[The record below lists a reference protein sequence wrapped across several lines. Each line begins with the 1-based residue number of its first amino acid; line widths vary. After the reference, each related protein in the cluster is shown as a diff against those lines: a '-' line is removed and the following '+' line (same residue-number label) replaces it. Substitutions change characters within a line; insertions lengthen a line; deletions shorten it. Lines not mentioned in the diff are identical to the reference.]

1 MADRLAQ
8 LEALKA
14 AASSHEASLQTA
26 TTKDETLKQ
35 ALAAAE
41 KLMGAVKLTV
51 DAHEKKRLTQRFNAV
66 ADVARN
72 VKSNTWMPPKSVAPT
87 ASSVSPQDSQ
97 YSAQTAGSYV
107 LAPESHLSANLQLQS
122 RPKSKA
128 DGIGEWAADV
138 AQTVHRIPSGSYP
151 QSTSSIQNTSSAT
164 QVATIAAVGNSLTSS
179 PSHLPT
185 ALLFYRNT
193 NDENAWPDLSRGTSQ
208 SQLDPTVRDD
218 LKARLQEVIQKELP
232 TVKPNTSAAH
242 VRRLREPI
250 SSRKRTTKE
259 EIILLKASLVN
270 GVKCPPW
277 DKIPPA
283 EEFALSGSEV
293 YTQPRELSLSPQQ
306 QQYFKAWVRA
316 QDAIPRQP
324 SGTDDK
330 PVMSSPRPIDLVQDA
345 ATDCSVVAS
354 LCAGIARTE
363 RGYDKILSTKLY
375 PFDRNLGKPV
385 LSSNGKYIIRLNFNG
400 CWRRVTIDD
409 RLPFSDTRA
418 LHVVDKR
425 HPALLWPALLEKAY
439 LTVRGGYDFPG
450 SNSCSDLW
458 AFAGWIPEQIHLQET
473 DIVPDQLWRRLHKAF
488 AFGDVLAT
496 LGTGQ
501 MSTRQER
508 ELGLEGQHSYVI
520 LDLKETG
527 HDRLLLVKNPWVE
540 GRGWLG
546 PRPSPEQLYAS
557 SAVSDSSKDG
567 LATYHRDTIP
577 TKERPNP
584 PTFWIGLEQVIRHFE
599 SLYLNWNPGLFRY
612 RQDIHFEWTVD
623 GSSEEENR
631 CIVTHPQFL
640 FHSEDASPVWFLLS
654 RHFRATAGDGKEGSD
669 AFNDGSIRPHTL
681 GDTSDDIPKGYM
693 SIFVCPGKGNR
704 LYMKDTCLERSDYVT
719 TPQCLLRWDTE
730 ANSTYTV
737 VIDQDELPASAYTFS
752 LSAFSN
758 SKIELEPAI
767 PRYPLQ
773 KTVTG
778 EWTKQTAGGNTG
790 SSQYFQ
796 NPQYALEVK
805 ERGRL
810 AILLTSTNRKNALHV
825 KLTLGHGKRIYRLN
839 SRDIL
844 ADSGDHRA
852 RCVFAETKDLEP
864 GVYTIVCS
872 LFEAGQT
879 GDYTLRVDSTNEITL
894 KPIPRDGAGLILN
907 RLAPVCFR
915 PEVNEMVA
923 PMVVQRLASYTI
935 VVRFLKAT
943 TSRSTGA
950 LPTTRSP
957 LRFSVEFGRGPER
970 QFIITSE
977 RGEYSDA
984 AILRTEA
991 VNIDPELYP
1000 GGNLSLVMD
1009 RLSGP
1014 GGPVEEW
1021 YEVEVYTD
1029 VPKAC
1034 DIGVWRDRK

>member
-1 MADRLAQ
+1 MADQAAK

-14 AASSHEASLQTA
+14 AASNHESQVKTA
-26 TTKDETLKQ
+26 ATKDEALQQ

-41 KLMGAVKLTV
+41 KLMKAVKLTTNPT
-51 DAHEKKRLTQRFNAV
+51 EKKQLNQRFNAV
-66 ADVARN
+66 ADVARS
-72 VKSNTWMPPKSVAPT
+72 VKSNEWTPLKPVITTRPQQQQAHVA
-87 ASSVSPQDSQ
+87 
-97 YSAQTAGSYV
+97 
-107 LAPESHLSANLQLQS
+107 S

-138 AQTVHRIPSGSYP
+138 AQSFDHTPSGSPP
-151 QSTSSIQNTSSAT
+151 QSTDPTQGTSSRTRVAT
-164 QVATIAAVGNSLTSS
+164 QSILPLGKSSTTCPS
-179 PSHLPT
+179 PSPSQHPT
-185 ALLFYRNT
+185 LISAHASAKH
-193 NDENAWPDLSRGTSQ
+193 ENSRGDHSGRTSQ
-208 SQLDPTVRDD
+208 SQLDLAAQDDQRSRIREITQQELRPTGSRTLV
-218 LKARLQEVIQKELP
+218 
-232 TVKPNTSAAH
+232 SH
-242 VRRLREPI
+242 VRKLREPI

-270 GVKCPPW
+270 GMKCPPW
-277 DKIPPA
+277 DKNPSA
-283 EEFALSGSEV
+283 DEFAADGFGFF
-293 YTQPRELSLSPQQ
+293 TQPRELSLSPQQ
-306 QQYFKAWVRA
+306 QQHFKAWTRA
-316 QDAIPRQP
+316 KDALPRG
-324 SGTDDK
+324 SLGSDDQ

-375 PFDRNLGKPV
+375 PFDRNLGRPV
-385 LSSNGKYIIRLNFNG
+385 ISANGKYIVRLHFNG

-409 RLPFSDTRA
+409 RLPLSETRA
-418 LHVVDKR
+418 LHVVDR
-425 HPALLWPALLEKAY
+425 REPALLWPPLLEKAY

-458 AFAGWIPEQIHLQET
+458 TLTGWIPEQVHLQET
-473 DIVPDQLWRRLHKAF
+473 DIVPDQLWNRLHKAF

-501 MSTRQER
+501 MSARQER

-520 LDLKETG
+520 LDLKEMEN
-527 HDRLLLVKNPWVE
+527 DRFLLVKNPWVE

-546 PRPSPEQLYAS
+546 PRPSPDAFYAS
-557 SAVSDSSKDG
+557 STITDSSKDG
-567 LATYHRDTIP
+567 VATYHRDTIP
-577 TKERPNP
+577 TKDRPNP
-584 PTFWIGLEQVIRHFE
+584 TTFWIGLEQVIRHFDG
-599 SLYLNWNPGLFRY
+599 LYLNWNPGLFRY
-612 RQDIHFEWTVD
+612 RQDIHFEWAVD

-640 FHSEDASPVWFLLS
+640 FHSEDESPVWFLLS
-654 RHFRATAGDGKEGSD
+654 RHFRATSGDSKEESD
-669 AFNDGSIRPHTL
+669 AFNDGSIRPSTL
-681 GDTSDDIPKGYM
+681 TDASDDIPKGYM
-693 SIFVCPGKGNR
+693 SIFVCPGNGNR
-704 LYMKDTCLERSDYVT
+704 LYIKDTCIERSDYVT
-719 TPQCLLRWDTE
+719 TPQCLLRWDAE

-737 VIDQDELPASAYTFS
+737 VLDQDELPASAYTFS
-752 LSAFSN
+752 LFAFSN

-767 PRYPLQ
+767 PQYPLQ
-773 KTVTG
+773 KVVTG
-778 EWTKQTAGGNTG
+778 EWTKQTAGGGTG

-796 NPQYALEVK
+796 NPQYALDVK
-805 ERGRL
+805 QRGPL

-839 SRDIL
+839 SRDVL

-852 RCVFAETKDLEP
+852 RCVFAEAKALEP
-864 GVYTIVCS
+864 GLYTIVCS

-879 GDYTLRVDSTNEITL
+879 GDYSLRVDSTCEIVL
-894 KPIPRDGAGLILN
+894 KQIARDGAGLLLN

-915 PEVNEMVA
+915 PEVNEVVA
-923 PMVVQRLASYTI
+923 PMVVRRLAAYTI

-943 TSRSTGA
+943 TARSTGG

-957 LRFSVEFGRGPER
+957 LRFSVEYGRGPER
-970 QFIITSE
+970 QFLITSE
-977 RGEYSDA
+977 RGQYSDA
-984 AILRTEA
+984 VILRTEA

-1000 GGNLSLVMD
+1000 GANLSLVMD

-1029 VPKAC
+1029 IPSAC
-1034 DIGVWRDRK
+1034 EIGVWRDRK